1 MILYSYF
8 RSSAAYRVRIALNIK
23 DIKYS
28 IKPIHLLRSGGE
40 QHHPEFHKINPQN
53 LVPVLTHN
61 NRNISQSLAI
71 MEYLETYQPTPSLFP
86 ENTSNKTA
94 SQEFSLMICC
104 DIHPLNN
111 LRVLNYLKHG
121 KASEIDVTQWVQHW
135 INEGFSALETKI
147 SSTKSNDEGRYC
159 FGDTATIADCCLI
172 PQIYNALRY
181 DVDMSKY
188 PMLNK
193 VYQHCLEQPD
203 FHQAAP
209 EQQTDYPD

>member
-23 DIKYS
+23 DINYS
-28 IKPIHLLRSGGE
+28 IKPIHLLKSGGE
-40 QHHPEFHKINPQN
+40 QHHPEFHQINPQN

-71 MEYLETYQPTPSLFP
+71 MEYLETCQPTPSLLP
-86 ENTSNKTA
+86 ENTNNNIA
-94 SQEFSLMICC
+94 CQEFSLIICC

-111 LRVLNYLKHG
+111 LRVLNYLKHDTE
-121 KASEIDVTQWVQHW
+121 SEIDVTQWVQHW

-147 SSTKSNDEGRYC
+147 SSVKDNSGGKYC
-159 FGDTATIADCCLI
+159 YGDTATIADCCLI

-181 DVDMSKY
+181 DIDMSMY
-188 PMLNK
+188 PTLNR
-193 VYQHCLEQPD
+193 VYQHCLAQPE

-209 EQQTDYPD
+209 EQQIDFPG